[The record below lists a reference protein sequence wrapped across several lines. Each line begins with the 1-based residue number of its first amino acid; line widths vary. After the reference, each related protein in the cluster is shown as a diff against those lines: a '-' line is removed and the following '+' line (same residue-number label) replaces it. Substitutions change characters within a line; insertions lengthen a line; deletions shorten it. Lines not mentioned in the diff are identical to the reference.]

1 VSVLGA
7 VDLFA
12 LPLSCYLVVVI
23 YSDSPFV
30 TMSIT
35 RKLFLAITKVLPVG
49 CVELSLYVYCTSTS
63 VCG

>member
-1 VSVLGA
+1 MSVLGA

-30 TMSIT
+30 TMSNYPEA
-35 RKLFLAITKVLPVG
+35 LF
-49 CVELSLYVYCTSTS
+49 SDN
-63 VCG
+63 